1 MAEKETKEY
10 TNGEV
15 TILWKA
21 HKCIHSAECTKRL
34 PEVYDPE
41 ARPWIQ
47 PEGTSSDAI
56 RKQVVYCP
64 SGALTLKEEDAFEKV
79 KPIVNTRVDVME
91 KGPLVVVGDFK
102 LKHADGSMTDENKAT
117 ALCRCGASSSKPYC
131 DGSHA
136 DIDWNS

>member
-1 MAEKETKEY
+1 MSEKETKEY

-21 HKCIHSAECTKRL
+21 HKCIHSGECTKRL
-34 PEVYDPE
+34 PNVYDPDK
-41 ARPWIQ
+41 RPWIQ

-56 RKQVVYCP
+56 RKQVAHCP
-64 SGALTLKEEDAFEKV
+64 SGALTLKKEEASDKV
-79 KPIVNTRVDVME
+79 EPIITTRVDVMVG
-91 KGPLVVVGDFK
+91 GPLVVAGDFK
-102 LKHADGSMTDENKAT
+102 LKKADGTITEETKAT